1 MCTHFLFLKIKYQTE
16 VSYFNH
22 SQRKILFSGPG
33 HKNLNFPQEEAGWL
47 RPRLGELEKSLKI
60 EGFLL
65 KDKKYQLAMERNIG
79 AFEKKR
85 GIFII
90 NVKGKSIKPYS
101 LIERYTNYENALG
114 YGASPSSNEPI
125 LEDNE
130 TNPSP

>member
-1 MCTHFLFLKIKYQTE
+1 M
-16 VSYFNH
+16 
-22 SQRKILFSGPG
+22 
-33 HKNLNFPQEEAGWL
+33 
-47 RPRLGELEKSLKI
+47 
-60 EGFLL
+60 L

-114 YGASPSSNEPI
+114 YGASPHPMNLFWKIMRPTPVHEIKLPI
-125 LEDNE
+125 ACLLRKESE
-130 TNPSP
+130 SR